1 MSSLS
6 KVPLS
11 SLSALWVIDISAREQ
26 EKTPGTVPRV
36 TFWLVGTCVN
46 EPIRCWK
53 QKVACL

>member
-11 SLSALWVIDISAREQ
+11 SLSAPWVIDISAREQ
-26 EKTPGTVPRV
+26 EKIPGRVPRV
-36 TFWLVGTCVN
+36 TLWLVGTCVN